1 MKLRNTLLLLPATLT
16 AAAVFAFPTR
26 YFAPRSGLAEGRW
39 VKVSVDTTGVYQL
52 PDTMLARLGFS
63 DPRRVAVFGRGAL
76 PSEGQFVLKDGTVAV
91 DSNLCAVPVL
101 ADSTGLLFYGI
112 GREWVDFLPP
122 EPPGEGEEPFVDG
135 YFKRTARHIY
145 SRRGYYLL
153 TDAAAPMPMDTLPFP
168 PADAVVTTPAY
179 ALDYMYLGKPKVYG
193 IKGNGQIYFDTIV
206 TRNQVLNWRLT
217 PPGLIPASPFTLT
230 GDFYTTYTSKGN
242 ENAKWSLWIGNREY
256 TFASTSQISTTMAN
270 NFTRP
275 VRNSLAPGS
284 QVAMSLHI
292 GSASVS
298 NAGVDYLGLTY
309 RRTLPAAKGTDGDM
323 SLPAAAG
330 GYVCLPLA
338 SSYSDARVLEISNPQ
353 APALVPKGAD
363 GSPVLA
369 AGSRVTVFDRSEQQ
383 RRVRVEGE
391 VRNTDL
397 HSQLVSGADLIILTI
412 PALRLQADRL
422 AQLHRDRDSLR
433 VVVAEVGDVYNEF
446 NSGTPDP
453 MAYRTMV
460 KMAYQNNPGKTHL
473 NLLLFGPMRA
483 EALGIKKELD
493 YDSFIIAFQDYRCS
507 QDGDAQNIND
517 FLGMMIDTR
526 INNLEFNNVEVGV
539 GVLPVAG
546 EQEAAQIIDK
556 IERYLDYEGYA
567 DVSNKVLAVSGT
579 GDNNLHT
586 EGVVRMTTELNNRF
600 NSSLLTTPL
609 VCEAFSKDQITGR
622 LRNLLNSNFTFA
634 FYLGHGSEFKL
645 DKDVNLFSKS
655 EATLMEN
662 NVLPFFI
669 FGTCDNTG
677 FDVGNRGLG
686 ESMVIDSPNGLIGAI
701 LSSRKAY
708 SNQNEQFVKQV
719 LTHLTQTPAGLTID
733 TMQTIGQVYARAK
746 TAMRNTYEN
755 TFQLMC
761 DPALKLHIPLLAANP
776 DNTAGLSFVPGT
788 RVKLTGPVTR
798 RGTSVGIDDF
808 SGMVTAKVLAP
819 ARSETCPN
827 LINPAST
834 KHPVITY
841 ADEVLATF
849 RGTAADGRFEVDVEI
864 PQSYRLRAGV
874 PTRIAISAYDPVT
887 HRGASGVT
895 TVTIA
900 ETAADPGQL
909 DVTAPV
915 IETLEYDPE
924 LKEIR
929 FTVSDDR
936 SLNIDNPALN
946 QGFAVTLDGKYY
958 GGVAHTL
965 HVEPGTPVKASGT
978 IPCADLARGEHAVS
992 VAISDYAGNEAEQSM
1007 SFRIGDELP
1016 LLSLEAETL
1025 TAGSESLRFTL
1036 HEASPQ
1042 KGRLMVASHEGTTV
1056 ISLPFEGTE
1065 IDCPLEDAEGQRLAP
1080 GLYRAWVI
1088 TDAPAYGSSAPL
1100 TFAVLPAE

>member
-16 AAAVFAFPTR
+16 AAVFAFPTG
-26 YFAPRSGLAEGRW
+26 YFAPKSSLAEGRW
-39 VKVSVDTTGVYQL
+39 VKVSVDSTGVYQL
-52 PDTMLARLGFS
+52 PDTMLARLGFT
-63 DPRRVAVFGRGAL
+63 DPTRVAVFGRGAK
-76 PSEGQFVLKDGTVAV
+76 PSEGQFVLKNGTVAV
-91 DSNLCAVPVL
+91 DSDLCAVPVL
-101 ADSTGLLFYGI
+101 ADSTGVFFYGI
-112 GREWVDFLPP
+112 GPEWMDFLPP
-122 EPPGEGEEPFVDG
+122 EQPAEGEEPFVDG
-135 YFKRTARHIY
+135 YFKRTVRHIY
-145 SRRGYYLL
+145 SKRGYYLL
-153 TDAAAPMPMDTLPFP
+153 TDAAVPMPMDTLRLP
-168 PADAVVTTPAY
+168 PVGSVVTTPSY
-179 ALDYMYLGKPKVYG
+179 ALGYQLLGKPKTYG

-206 TRNQVLNWRLT
+206 GAGQVLDWRLT
-217 PPGLIPASPFTLT
+217 PAGLIPSSPFTLT
-230 GDFYTTYTSKGN
+230 GDFYTTYISKGN
-242 ENAKWSLWIGNREY
+242 ENARWSLWIGNQEY
-256 TFASTSQISTTMAN
+256 NFASTSQISTVMAN
-270 NFTRP
+270 NFTGP
-275 VRNSLAPGS
+275 VRSTLPAS
-284 QVAMSLHI
+284 STVAMSLHI
-292 GSASVS
+292 ASGTVSSA
-298 NAGVDYLGLTY
+298 GLDYLGLTY
-309 RRTLPAAKGTDGDM
+309 RRTLPVAKGTDGDM
-323 SLPAAAG
+323 SLPVASG
-330 GYVCLPLA
+330 SYVSLPLA
-338 SSYSDARVLEISNPQ
+338 AAYSEARVLEISDPQ
-353 APALVPKGAD
+353 APALVPKDAD
-363 GSPVLA
+363 GRPVLA
-369 AGSRVTVFDRSEQQ
+369 AGSRVTVFDRNEAH

-412 PALRLQADRL
+412 PALRQQADRL

-460 KMAYQNNPGKTHL
+460 KMAYQNNPAKAHL
-473 NLLLFGPMRA
+473 DLLLFGPMRA
-483 EALGIKKELD
+483 EALGLKKELD

-526 INNLEFNNVEVGV
+526 VNNLEFNNVEVGV

-546 EQEAAQIIDK
+546 EQEAGQIIDK
-556 IERYLDYEGYA
+556 IERYLDYNGYA
-567 DVSNKVLAVSGT
+567 DVNNKVLAVSGT

-586 EGVVRMTTELNNRF
+586 EGMVRMTTELNNRF

-609 VCEAFSKDQITGR
+609 VCEAFSQDQIGAR
-622 LRNLLNSNFTFA
+622 LRTLINSNFCLG
-634 FYLGHGSEFKL
+634 FYLGHGSQLKL
-645 DKDVNLFSKS
+645 DREINLFNKS
-655 EATLMEN
+655 ETGLLRN
-662 NVLPFFI
+662 SVLPFFI

-677 FDVGNRGLG
+677 FDTGSRGIG
-686 ESMVIDSPNGLIGAI
+686 ESMVIDSPNGLIGSI

-708 SNQNEQFVKQV
+708 SNQNEQFVKQIF
-719 LTHLTQTPAGLTID
+719 THLTQTPSGLSID
-733 TMQTIGQVYARAK
+733 TMQTIGQIYARAK

-776 DNTAGLSFVPGT
+776 DNAAGQNFVPGT
-788 RVKLTGPVTR
+788 RVKLTGPITR

-808 SGMVTAKVLAP
+808 SGMVTAKVMAP
-819 ARSETCPN
+819 VRSITCPN
-827 LINPAST
+827 LINPGST
-834 KHPVITY
+834 KHPIITY

-849 RGTAADGRFEVDVEI
+849 HGTATDGRFEVDVEI
-864 PQSYRLRAGV
+864 PQTYRLRAGV

-887 HRGASGVT
+887 HRGASGIT
-895 TVTIA
+895 TVSIA

-909 DVTAPV
+909 DVTSPV
-915 IETLEYDPE
+915 VENLEYDPE

-958 GGVAHTL
+958 DGVANTL
-965 HVEPGTPVKASGT
+965 QVEPGSPIKASGT
-978 IPCADLARGEHAVS
+978 IPCSNLGRGDHAVS

-1036 HEASPQ
+1036 HEAYPQ